1 MIRALL
7 LALVLLMAAAL
18 PAAASGNDEYF
29 PEYSG
34 DQFQAI
40 YDHAAETT
48 LANLDP
54 PGGQVSI
61 TGNADV
67 DARIWRIAFDR
78 GYLLRPVANGGLVS
92 VDGVQMQPE
101 AAAAWKQ
108 LRAEARAAGYR
119 FIVSSAYRS
128 PNTQRTWFN
137 TKLSGTSDDA
147 INTALTWYSIPG
159 TSKHHS
165 GYALDFRHRNET
177 FGSFRDTP
185 DYAWLAANN
194 FSIPKT
200 YGFIPSYPD
209 DGSAQ
214 GPSPEPWEFVWV
226 GVDAIR
232 CGVPMDVSES
242 RFAMAHR
249 SWLADDVVAC
259 SGGVTLDELDEMIRT
274 LGPKLGALLRA

>member
-1 MIRALL
+1 
-7 LALVLLMAAAL
+7 MAAAL
-18 PAAASGNDEYF
+18 PAAASGSDEYF

-34 DQFQAI
+34 GQFQAI
-40 YDHAAETT
+40 YDYAVENT

-67 DARIWRIAFDR
+67 DARIWRIAFER

-101 AAAAWKQ
+101 AAAAWRDLK
-108 LRAEARAAGYR
+108 AEARATGHR

-128 PNTQRTWFN
+128 PSTQRTWFN
-137 TKLSGTSDDA
+137 TKLSGTSNDA
-147 INTALTWYSIPG
+147 INAALTWYSIPG

-177 FGSFRDTP
+177 FGGFRDTP
-185 DYAWLAANN
+185 DYAWLAADN
-194 FSIPKT
+194 FSIPKK

-209 DGSAQ
+209 DGAAQ
-214 GPSPEPWEFVWV
+214 GPNPEPWEFVWV

-232 CGVPMDVSES
+232 CGVSMDVSES

-274 LGPKLGALLRA
+274 LGPKLGALLRS